1 MVWKSQAN
9 DLRPTVVVQSCPT
22 LFVTPW
28 TVACQDPLS
37 MGFSRQEYGS
47 GVPFPLLGD
56 LPHPGIK
63 LVSPALA
70 GGFFIPESP
79 GKLWGPHRGDERWER
94 FIEEVDPIGYCGWD
108 QHPSAAWLEREEP
121 FGGGGSSVEEERFVM
136 AGQRGKLLC
145 SVRCGFYSCH
155 AGWPFIPEARRWLM
169 L

>member
-47 GVPFPLLGD
+47 GLPFPLLGD

-79 GKLWGPHRGDERWER
+79 GKL
-94 FIEEVDPIGYCGWD
+94 
-108 QHPSAAWLEREEP
+108 
-121 FGGGGSSVEEERFVM
+121 
-136 AGQRGKLLC
+136 
-145 SVRCGFYSCH
+145 
-155 AGWPFIPEARRWLM
+155 
-169 L
+169 